1 MMKKSFIT
9 ILLSIFVSITVAF
22 SLAGCTAPSGEP
34 STREEY
40 TVSFGYSPLAG
51 GYSEF
56 LEVSCNLGEPLIM
69 PAFPVVSGVAF
80 VGWMTEFS
88 TEPLQPGDQITVT
101 ADMFHPSGERFD
113 GNEKV
118 IEYSCQIYG
127 RSETLDLTA
136 TIHYNGT
143 DTDTMDYT
151 ISVYDHFYF
160 DLDHA
165 LCRWADVPN
174 ANSLVGEFDQHA
186 GYTSQLVG
194 NVYID
199 DYVFDGWYF
208 DENYETPYDNDL
220 LNSGTLGSVDIYAKW
235 TYTGLTFEYTPM
247 NYAPGYYTLTSISTL
262 APTNELVIPAKIHD
276 IYVQYM
282 QANIYQGTHRITKLV
297 LPERLIYVPTNAF
310 TNELISE
317 VVVTEWTGFQK
328 RAFNGSNAIVT
339 LPENASFF
347 YQDGILYEMSVS
359 DDGYGNDKPI
369 IYSVSSDLSGDIVL
383 PMGVVSLDGFL
394 AGTDITG
401 ITLPRTMKEIPA
413 GEFAGCTSL
422 EKVVIVSDTYN
433 TRNPGIHTI
442 KSGAFE
448 GCTSL
453 NTLVI
458 GASLRSIEANA
469 FETTS
474 TPVQVYYRLDSTYWS
489 NIQNGDTGLNATVY
503 YYSATEPTSQQLASG
518 DKYWHYGE
526 NQTPIPWRND

>member
-1 MMKKSFIT
+1 MNKKSFIT
-9 ILLSIFVSITVAF
+9 ILLSIFMSITVAF
-22 SLAGCTAPSGEP
+22 SLAGCTSPGTEP
-34 STREEY
+34 PTREEY
-40 TVSFGYSPLAG
+40 IVSFGYNTLG
-51 GYSEF
+51 GGSTDF

-69 PAFPVVSGVAF
+69 PDFPVVSGVSF
-80 VGWMTEFS
+80 VGWMGDTFS
-88 TEPLQPGDQITVT
+88 EPLQPGDQITVT
-101 ADMFHPSGERFD
+101 ADMFHQSGEWYD
-113 GNEKV
+113 GNERV
-118 IEYSCQIYG
+118 YEYYCQISAW
-127 RSETLDLTA
+127 SEPVDLTA
-136 TIHYNGT
+136 TIHFNST
-143 DTDTMDYT
+143 DTDSIEYTM
-151 ISVYDHFYF
+151 SLYDFFYF
-160 DLDHA
+160 DLDHS
-165 LCRWADVPN
+165 LCRWAEVPE
-174 ANSLVGEFDQHA
+174 ANSLVGDFDQQA

-235 TYTGLTFEYTPM
+235 KYTGLTFEYSPTTANGSYIWTSLSTTEP
-247 NYAPGYYTLTSISTL
+247 LT
-262 APTNELVIPAKIHD
+262 ELVIPTMIHGKYVLNMQD
-276 IYVQYM
+276 HIYE
-282 QANIYQGTHRITKLV
+282 GTHTITKLV
-297 LPERLIYVPTNAF
+297 LPEKLTYVPANAF
-310 TNELISE
+310 TNELIGE

-328 RAFNGSNAIVT
+328 YAFNGSNAIVT

-347 YQDGILYEMSVS
+347 YQDGILYKMSVS

-369 IYSVSSDLSGDIVL
+369 IYSVSSDLSGDLVL
-383 PMGVVSLDGFL
+383 PMGVVSLDGFI
-394 AGTDITG
+394 AGTDIRS

-413 GEFAGCTSL
+413 GEFVGCTSL

-474 TPVQVYYRLDSTYWS
+474 TPVEVYYHLDSTYWS
-489 NIQNGDTGLNATVY
+489 IIQNGDSGLNATVY